1 MGEKI
6 LSLGQRQ
13 KLDRL
18 YEKAPVLRLGADDK
32 LVVFSDLHMGNGG
45 GRDDFAPNAVLF
57 QAVLRDHY
65 LKQGSILVLNGDIEE
80 LAGFSLASIA
90 TRWIEVYAAW
100 QEFADRGA
108 LYKLA
113 GNHDLAL
120 LQRRPVDL
128 PFPVVES
135 LRLEIGTKRLWI
147 FHGHQVYR
155 LNWVFEALGS
165 LVTRWLLHPL
175 GIGNY
180 TVARSVSRRF
190 HVERRAYLYARACGI
205 LAVIGHTH
213 RPLFESLS
221 ALDAVKFE
229 IESLCRS
236 FPLAGEGERRKLKER
251 MERLKRE
258 FVEQRRRD
266 RRSRGE
272 ESLYHEGPLLPCLFN
287 SGSAIGR
294 HGITAIEVAGG
305 RMALVIWFDRRR
317 SKRYSEAAGYQ
328 PQRLGDSDFYRVV
341 LKEEDLD
348 YVFARIELLN

>member
-13 KLDRL
+13 KLDQL
-18 YEKAPVLRLGADDK
+18 YEKAPVLRLGAYDK

-45 GRDDFAPNAVLF
+45 GRDDFAPNAGLF

-120 LQRRPVDL
+120 LQRRPADL
-128 PFPVVES
+128 PFPVAES
-135 LRLEIGTKRLWI
+135 LRLEIGAKRLWL

-180 TVARSVSRRF
+180 TVARSASRRF

-221 ALDAVKFE
+221 GLDAVKFE
-229 IESLCRS
+229 IENLCRS
-236 FPLAGEGERRKLKER
+236 FPAAGEEERRKLKQR

-305 RMALVIWFDRRR
+305 RIALVIWSDHRR

-328 PQRLGDSDFYRVV
+328 PQRLGDSHYYRVV

-348 YVFARIELLN
+348 YIFARIELLR